1 MKGRSVPIGQ
11 ARPRLT
17 EILEI
22 AQREPV
28 TITKDGVPAA
38 VVVSPEDYES
48 LIATIELLQSPEA
61 RERLREFEEQ
71 TKQGLLEFVS
81 GEEAE
86 RRLLALGQ
94 MESQRTR
101 LCPRAKC
108 QESEANRECSTA
120 LARVPASWYG
130 AARSI

>member
-48 LIATIELLQSPEA
+48 LVATIELLRNPEA
-61 RERLREFEEQ
+61 RERLREFEER

-86 RRLLALGQ
+86 RQLLA
-94 MESQRTR
+94 
-101 LCPRAKC
+101 
-108 QESEANRECSTA
+108 
-120 LARVPASWYG
+120 
-130 AARSI
+130 

>member
-38 VVVSPEDYES
+38 VVLSPEDYES
-48 LIATIELLQSPEA
+48 LVATIELLRNPEA
-61 RERLREFEEQ
+61 RERLREIEEQ
-71 TKQGLLEFVS
+71 SARGLLEFVS

-86 RRLLALGQ
+86 RRLLA
-94 MESQRTR
+94 
-101 LCPRAKC
+101 
-108 QESEANRECSTA
+108 
-120 LARVPASWYG
+120 
-130 AARSI
+130 

>member
-48 LIATIELLQSPEA
+48 LVATIELLRNPEA
-61 RERLREFEEQ
+61 RERLREFEERG
-71 TKQGLLEFVS
+71 KQGLLEFVS

-86 RRLLALGQ
+86 RRLLA
-94 MESQRTR
+94 
-101 LCPRAKC
+101 
-108 QESEANRECSTA
+108 
-120 LARVPASWYG
+120 
-130 AARSI
+130 

>member
-17 EILEI
+17 EILET
-22 AQREPV
+22 AKREPV

-38 VVVSPEDYES
+38 VVISPEDYES
-48 LIATIELLQSPEA
+48 LVATIELLRNPEA

-71 TKQGLLEFVS
+71 SKHGLLEFVS

-86 RRLLALGQ
+86 RRLLA
-94 MESQRTR
+94 
-101 LCPRAKC
+101 
-108 QESEANRECSTA
+108 
-120 LARVPASWYG
+120 
-130 AARSI
+130 

>member
-22 AQREPV
+22 VQREPV

-48 LIATIELLQSPEA
+48 LVATIELLRNPEA

-71 TKQGLLEFVS
+71 SQQGFLEFVS

-86 RRLLALGQ
+86 RRLLA
-94 MESQRTR
+94 
-101 LCPRAKC
+101 
-108 QESEANRECSTA
+108 
-120 LARVPASWYG
+120 
-130 AARSI
+130 

>member
-1 MKGRSVPIGQ
+1 MKGISVPIGQ

-48 LIATIELLQSPEA
+48 LVATIELLRNPEA
-61 RERLREFEEQ
+61 RERLREFEERG
-71 TKQGLLEFVS
+71 KQGLLEFVS

-86 RRLLALGQ
+86 RRLLA
-94 MESQRTR
+94 
-101 LCPRAKC
+101 
-108 QESEANRECSTA
+108 
-120 LARVPASWYG
+120 
-130 AARSI
+130 

>member
-17 EILEI
+17 EILET

-48 LIATIELLQSPEA
+48 LVATIELLRNPEA

-71 TKQGLLEFVS
+71 TKEGLLEFVS

-86 RRLLALGQ
+86 RRLLA
-94 MESQRTR
+94 
-101 LCPRAKC
+101 
-108 QESEANRECSTA
+108 
-120 LARVPASWYG
+120 
-130 AARSI
+130 

>member
-17 EILEI
+17 EILET

-48 LIATIELLQSPEA
+48 LVATIELLRSPEA

-71 TKQGLLEFVS
+71 NKLGLLEFVS

-86 RRLLALGQ
+86 RRLLA
-94 MESQRTR
+94 
-101 LCPRAKC
+101 
-108 QESEANRECSTA
+108 
-120 LARVPASWYG
+120 
-130 AARSI
+130 

>member
-17 EILEI
+17 EILET

-48 LIATIELLQSPEA
+48 LVATIELLGSPEA

-71 TKQGLLEFVS
+71 SKQGLLEFVTS
-81 GEEAE
+81 EEAE
-86 RRLLALGQ
+86 RRLLA
-94 MESQRTR
+94 
-101 LCPRAKC
+101 
-108 QESEANRECSTA
+108 
-120 LARVPASWYG
+120 
-130 AARSI
+130 

>member
-48 LIATIELLQSPEA
+48 LVATIELLRNPEA
-61 RERLREFEEQ
+61 RERLREFEERS
-71 TKQGLLEFVS
+71 KQGLLEFVN

-86 RRLLALGQ
+86 RRLLA
-94 MESQRTR
+94 
-101 LCPRAKC
+101 
-108 QESEANRECSTA
+108 
-120 LARVPASWYG
+120 
-130 AARSI
+130 

>member
-48 LIATIELLQSPEA
+48 LVATIELLRNPEA

-71 TKQGLLEFVS
+71 GKQGLLEFVS

-86 RRLLALGQ
+86 RQLLA
-94 MESQRTR
+94 
-101 LCPRAKC
+101 
-108 QESEANRECSTA
+108 
-120 LARVPASWYG
+120 
-130 AARSI
+130 